1 MSTLSEIAANHAKHL
16 SALETESARLNA
28 PCTPVLQVFETPSF
42 MAIEQMPPHA
52 IAAINEG
59 IQTQATSYSL

>member
-16 SALETESARLNA
+16 SALETESARLDA

-42 MAIEQMPPHA
+42 LTIEQMPPHA
-52 IAAINEG
+52 IAAMNEA
-59 IQTQATSYSL
+59 IQTQATAYSL